1 MLESWLLADLASL
14 PSLLEENHS
23 FRDNYH
29 FIKILSCGDK
39 ICCGLEYFLSPLNSK
54 DNVRG
59 IKLEDLKRN
68 PKKTIKSISK
78 WIGIKDNTT
87 LYESTFMDM
96 SFSRPSSNFNNI
108 QGF

>member
-29 FIKILSCGDK
+29 LIKILSCGDK
-39 ICCGLEYFLSPLNSK
+39 ICCGLEYFLNPFNSK

-59 IKLEDLKRN
+59 IKLEDLK
-68 PKKTIKSISK
+68 KK
-78 WIGIKDNTT
+78 
-87 LYESTFMDM
+87 
-96 SFSRPSSNFNNI
+96 P
-108 QGF
+108 